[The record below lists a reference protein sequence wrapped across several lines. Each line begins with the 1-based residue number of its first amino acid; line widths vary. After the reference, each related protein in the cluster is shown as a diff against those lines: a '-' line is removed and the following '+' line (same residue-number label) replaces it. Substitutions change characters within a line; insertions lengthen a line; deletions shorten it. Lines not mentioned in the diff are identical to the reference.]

1 MLRAV
6 SFEADDLK
14 LVASIYKAMCP
25 KRQIEASH
33 LAETIYKFG
42 SLKTGQTRVVPKRNQ
57 EEYVLP
63 RY

>member
-1 MLRAV
+1 MLRAA
-6 SFEADDLK
+6 SFDADDLK
-14 LVASIYKAMCP
+14 LVASIYEVMYL

-33 LAETIYKFG
+33 LSETIYKFG
-42 SLKTGQTRVVPKRNQ
+42 SFKTGQTRVGPKRSQ

>member
-6 SFEADDLK
+6 SFDADDLK
-14 LVASIYKAMCP
+14 LVASIYEVMYP

-33 LAETIYKFG
+33 LAGTIYKFD
-42 SLKTGQTRVVPKRNQ
+42 SFKNVQTLMGPKRNQ

>member
-6 SFEADDLK
+6 SFDADDLK
-14 LVASIYKAMCP
+14 LVASIYEVMYP

-33 LAETIYKFG
+33 LAGTIYKFD
-42 SLKTGQTRVVPKRNQ
+42 SFKTVQTLMGPKRNQ

>member
-6 SFEADDLK
+6 SIDADDLK
-14 LVASIYKAMCP
+14 LVASIYEVMYP

-42 SLKTGQTRVVPKRNQ
+42 SLKTGQTRVGSKRNQ

>member
-1 MLRAV
+1 MLRAA
-6 SFEADDLK
+6 SFDADDLK
-14 LVASIYKAMCP
+14 LVASIYEVMYP

-33 LAETIYKFG
+33 LAETINKFG
-42 SLKTGQTRVVPKRNQ
+42 SLKTGQTLVGPKRNQ